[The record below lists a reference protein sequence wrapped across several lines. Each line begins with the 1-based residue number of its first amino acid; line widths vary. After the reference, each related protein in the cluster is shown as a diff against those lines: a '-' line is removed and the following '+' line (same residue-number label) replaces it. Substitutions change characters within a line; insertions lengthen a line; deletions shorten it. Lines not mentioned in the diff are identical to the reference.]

1 MRRRRLAL
9 GLGMLAIAMLV
20 GSYAF
25 LWTSMGWP
33 WDGFHWLPPS
43 GGATASRT
51 MSARGVSQ
59 VVIDTQTAAAVQ
71 VESEPGSAIRLVWS
85 CPGQPARALTLTRQG
100 ATVRIVFRPPPAV
113 NLSFSLFRQPTAI
126 LDVTLPPGLSLT
138 SESGTGSL
146 AVQGTFHQVV
156 ANVEVGTLYVYQFVG
171 ALDASVGTGA
181 LGVEGATIEG
191 PLTLSTRLGVVDFWG
206 DPGRSATV
214 YDNLGPVNLRLLP
227 RARLVVSV
235 RVGFG
240 SFTTAGF
247 AGLQGSNRSGV
258 YVGKVGQ
265 GAPGTLSVND
275 LSGGVT
281 LVPYQPQP

>member
-1 MRRRRLAL
+1 MHRRRLAL
-9 GLGMLAIAMLV
+9 GLGILVAVVLV
-20 GSYAF
+20 GGYAF

-43 GGATASRT
+43 GGATARRT
-51 MSARGVSQ
+51 LSARGLSQ

-71 VESEPGSAIRLVWS
+71 VETQSGPDIRLVWS

-113 NLSFSLFRQPTAI
+113 NLSFSLFRQPTAL

-138 SESGTGSL
+138 SESPTGSL
-146 AVQGTFHQVV
+146 AVEGTFRQVV
-156 ANVEVGTLYVYQFVG
+156 ASVEVGTLYVHQFTG
-171 ALDASVGTGA
+171 ALSAAVGTGA

-227 RARLVVSV
+227 TARLAVSV

-247 AGLQGSNRSGV
+247 AGLAGGDSSGV
-258 YVGKVGQ
+258 YVGQVGQ

-275 LSGGVT
+275 VSGGVT
-281 LVPYQPQP
+281 LVPDQSQP